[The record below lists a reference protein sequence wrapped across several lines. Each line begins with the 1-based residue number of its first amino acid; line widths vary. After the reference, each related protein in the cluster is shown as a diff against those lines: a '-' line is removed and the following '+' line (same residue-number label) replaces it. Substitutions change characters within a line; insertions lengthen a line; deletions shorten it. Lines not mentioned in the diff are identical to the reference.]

1 MTSQYVQAKIRRFE
15 KRFNELKK
23 AARTGL
29 EKRNISVKKVVD
41 ALTSMP
47 ADDIEE
53 HKQFL
58 YDHLRELYSSEDLS
72 ELFAKFSLLHW
83 DYLSYQLLDFI
94 ISEFGLD
101 VVEEMEAY
109 KLDLQRFREKT
120 PLDLFCQSQK
130 RRRRRKPS
138 EEFQEVVAEFDWPHQ
153 VTLEVVEQFRQEY
166 AYHYNLR
173 ECAMMLANIRPGSF
187 IVTWFIPESIV
198 KKLKENVPT
207 HVMKKYSVT
216 NLEIAGEKIIPLSL
230 VSVRITVKMLML
242 LMSFSHR
249 NLHQHC
255 QYHML
260 QSLLLSVLQGHLT
273 LGRV

>member
-1 MTSQYVQAKIRRFE
+1 MQAKIRKLE

-23 AARTGL
+23 AARVCL
-29 EKRNISVKKVVD
+29 EKRNISINQVVD
-41 ALTSMP
+41 ALVSMP
-47 ADDIEE
+47 ADDIVE

-58 YDHLRELYSSEDLS
+58 KENLRELYNSANQS
-72 ELFAKFSLLHW
+72 ELFGKL

-94 ISEFGLD
+94 ICEFGLD
-101 VVEEMEAY
+101 IVKEMEAY

-130 RRRRRKPS
+130 RRRRKSS

-173 ECAMMLANIRPGSF
+173 ECAMMLAAIRPGSY

-198 KKLKENVPT
+198 EKLRKNVPN
-207 HVMKKYSVT
+207 HIFSKYSVIS
-216 NLEIAGEKIIPLSL
+216 LVIAGKKVTQVRQLSTVVLYYYYEWISALLFLFSNLSL
-230 VSVRITVKMLML
+230 RVLESHHLMMILNQL
-242 LMSFSHR
+242 LD
-249 NLHQHC
+249 
-255 QYHML
+255 
-260 QSLLLSVLQGHLT
+260 
-273 LGRV
+273 

>member
-23 AARTGL
+23 ATRAGL
-29 EKRNISVKKVVD
+29 EKRSISVKQVVD
-41 ALTSMP
+41 ALTSLP
-47 ADDIEE
+47 ADDTEE
-53 HKQFL
+53 HKVFL

-72 ELFAKFSLLHW
+72 ELFGKLSLLHW

-101 VVEEMEAY
+101 VAEEMEAY

-130 RRRRRKPS
+130 RRRRKPS
-138 EEFQEVVAEFDWPHQ
+138 EEFQEMVAEFDWPHQ

-166 AYHYNLR
+166 AYYYNLR
-173 ECAMMLANIRPGSF
+173 ECAMMLANIHPRSF

-198 KKLKENVPT
+198 NKLKENVPT
-207 HVMKKYSVT
+207 QIIKKYSVI
-216 NLEIAGEKIIPLSL
+216 NLEIAGEKVVTFSQAR
-230 VSVRITVKMLML
+230 VGITVIIIAGC
-242 LMSFSHR
+242 FSLTEICI
-249 NLHQHC
+249 N
-255 QYHML
+255 
-260 QSLLLSVLQGHLT
+260 SLSITCCKVFYYQPSKVST
-273 LGRV
+273 CVIYKNM

>member
-72 ELFAKFSLLHW
+72 ELFAKLSLLHW

-130 RRRRRKPS
+130 RRKRKPS
-138 EEFQEVVAEFDWPHQ
+138 EEFQGVVAEFDWPHQ

-198 KKLKENVPT
+198 NKLKENVPT

-255 QYHML
+255 HYHML

>member
-1 MTSQYVQAKIRRFE
+1 MTSQYVRAKIKKFE

-23 AARTGL
+23 ATRAGL
-29 EKRNISVKKVVD
+29 EKRSISVKQVVD

-58 YDHLRELYSSEDLS
+58 YDHLSELYSSEDLS
-72 ELFAKFSLLHW
+72 ELFGKLSLLHW
-83 DYLSYQLLDFI
+83 DYLSYQMLDFI

-101 VVEEMEAY
+101 VAEEMEAY

-130 RRRRRKPS
+130 RRRRKPS
-138 EEFQEVVAEFDWPHQ
+138 KEFQKVVAEFDWPHQ

-173 ECAMMLANIRPGSF
+173 ECAMMVSEIRPGSF

-198 KKLKENVPT
+198 KKLMENIPVE
-207 HVMKKYSVT
+207 VMKKYSVIKLT
-216 NLEIAGEKIIPLSL
+216 VAGSHVFPSSKASTFSFLKI
-230 VSVRITVKMLML
+230 
-242 LMSFSHR
+242 
-249 NLHQHC
+249 
-255 QYHML
+255 
-260 QSLLLSVLQGHLT
+260 
-273 LGRV
+273 

>member
-23 AARTGL
+23 AAKTGL

-58 YDHLRELYSSEDLS
+58 KENMADLYQSFDIS
-72 ELFAKFSLLHW
+72 ELIGKLSLYW

-101 VVEEMEAY
+101 VAEEMETY

-130 RRRRRKPS
+130 RRRRKPS

-173 ECAMMLANIRPGSF
+173 ECAVMLANIRPGSF

-207 HVMKKYSVT
+207 QIMKKYSVT
-216 NLEIAGEKIIPLSL
+216 SLEIAGENIIPFSL
-230 VSVRITVKMLML
+230 VSVRITVKMLVDAF
-242 LMSFSHR
+242 FSQKSASTVSASHVAK
-249 NLHQHC
+249 
-255 QYHML
+255 
-260 QSLLLSVLQGHLT
+260 SSPVSPPKSW
-273 LGRV
+273 